1 MFWTNYPELEESK
14 KFVRDTLKGVR
25 WLLEK

>member
-1 MFWTNYPELEESK
+1 MFWTNYPELEASK
-14 KFVRDTLKGVR
+14 RFIEDTLKGVR